1 MSKKEIIE
9 IIDSYIE
16 VLEKDI
22 NYYYNIEFYLLTEDQ
37 KHILDIRVM
46 QKFILEQL
54 KDEFREG

>member
-1 MSKKEIIE
+1 MSKKEVLK

-22 NYYYNIEFYLLTEDQ
+22 NYYNNIEFYMLTEDQ

-54 KDEFREG
+54 KEEFRED